1 MNNPNQH
8 EDLSPEELEGKK
20 EEMLEFYEG
29 SLKYLKAQF
38 EYEKVLA
45 DLDEVRLKRAQIQM
59 QYAMMMAPADEE
71 EDLPQENPEP
81 KPAAKPKS
89 AKKRVLKTEA

>member
-8 EDLSPEELEGKK
+8 EDLSPEELEDKK
-20 EEMLEFYEG
+20 EEMLEFYEN
-29 SLKYLKAQF
+29 SLRYLKAQF

-45 DLDEVRLKRAQIQM
+45 DLDEVRFKRAQIQM
-59 QYAMMMAPADEE
+59 QYAMMMAPPEE
-71 EDLPQENPEP
+71 EEELPQQSPKP